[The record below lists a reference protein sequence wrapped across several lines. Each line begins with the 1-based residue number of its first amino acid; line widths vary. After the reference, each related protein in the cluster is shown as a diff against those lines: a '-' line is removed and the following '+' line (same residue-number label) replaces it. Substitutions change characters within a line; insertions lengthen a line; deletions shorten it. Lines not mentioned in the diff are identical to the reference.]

1 MSGSRSTDTSSLD
14 TYVTE
19 SEIIDLIQGP
29 DTEHNDT
36 SVADDSFQLMNIGKV
51 YNKAIGVMFTQMTVS
66 RGLKLFGEK
75 AVSVIYKEF
84 KQLNVAVLPG
94 NPVIVPIGIESLTEA
109 DKEKALEAVN
119 LIKVKRCGKIK
130 GRTCANCRTSG
141 MVDLT

>member
-84 KQLNVAVLPG
+84 KQLNDAV
-94 NPVIVPIGIESLTEA
+94 
-109 DKEKALEAVN
+109 
-119 LIKVKRCGKIK
+119 
-130 GRTCANCRTSG
+130 
-141 MVDLT
+141 